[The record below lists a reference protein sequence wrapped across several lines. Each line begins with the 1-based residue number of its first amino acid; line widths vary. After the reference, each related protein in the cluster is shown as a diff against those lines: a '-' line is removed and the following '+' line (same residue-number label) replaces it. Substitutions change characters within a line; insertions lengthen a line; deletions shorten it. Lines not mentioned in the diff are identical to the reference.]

1 MMDKTTIIN
10 REEDLYIPVRDYL
23 VRQGYTVKGEISYC
37 DVTAINNA
45 GILLVIE
52 MKLRVNLEV
61 ILQAVQRQRTA
72 DIVYIAVPKNNK
84 VLLTVKWRNICHLL
98 RRLEIGLLLVTNGK
112 TPVVVEEALAPEPF
126 NREISR
132 RSAKRKRKQL
142 LDEFSRRHGDFN
154 TGGSTGK
161 KIVTAYREI
170 AIHIAALLLK
180 YGSLSVKQLKELGT
194 DANKTAGILQN
205 NYYHWFQRTARG
217 VYCLT
222 ETGSAELKSYQ
233 ELVNYYTGI
242 TK

>member
-1 MMDKTTIIN
+1 MNKTTIIN

-23 VRQGYTVKGEISYC
+23 VRQGYTVKSEISHC
-37 DVTAINNA
+37 DVAATNNA

-84 VLLTVKWRNICHLL
+84 VLFTVKWRNICHLL
-98 RRLEIGLLLVTNGK
+98 RRLEIGLLLVTSGK
-112 TPVVVEEALAPEPF
+112 TPAVVEEALAPEPF

-132 RSAKRKRKQL
+132 RSAKRKRQRL
-142 LDEFSRRHGDFN
+142 LDEFAGRHGDFN

-161 KIVTAYREI
+161 KIVTAYREM
-170 AIHIAALLLK
+170 AIHIAALLVK
-180 YGSLSVKQLKELGT
+180 HGSLSVKQLKELGT

-205 NYYHWFQRTARG
+205 NHYHWFQRTARG

-222 ETGSAELKSYQ
+222 ETGFAELNTYQ
-233 ELVNYYTGI
+233 ELVNYYTGL